1 MAEFLIFFV
10 GLGAVIALVALRWEP
25 RDPWPGKPQRSTGQK
40 IALGIAVALGALGL
54 FVVAFIAYF
63 MIAMNSWANNK

>member
-1 MAEFLIFFV
+1 MAAFLIFV
-10 GLGAVIALVALRWEP
+10 MVLGLVVALVAQRWQ
-25 RDPWPGKPQRSTGQK
+25 RDPWPEKPERSTGQK